1 MLTHNYKGTI
11 QNTHVCFSLIFSYML
26 EQITII
32 GRHKQV
38 GLYIV

>member
-11 QNTHVCFSLIFSYML
+11 QNTHVSCFRLIL
-26 EQITII
+26 EQITYI
-32 GRHKQV
+32 GHHKQA